1 MKVHSFA
8 VWNLELGGE
17 LSYSGHV
24 VSLYQLLQRLLV
36 SQLQRQTKHPATSDS
51 HPSGKYYIIKYY
63 FIILYRNKLFIG

>member
-24 VSLYQLLQRLLV
+24 VSLYQLLPGLLV
-36 SQLQRQTKHPATSDS
+36 SQLQTQTKHPATWDS
-51 HPSGKYYIIKYY
+51 CPSGKYYNIKYY
-63 FIILYRNKLFIG
+63 FIILYRNKLFIS